1 MNVLLARDAIKTLLI
16 GMKLSVRS
24 FVAQV
29 PNFITTL
36 RVKGIHVHSVY

>member
-1 MNVLLARDAIKTLLI
+1 MNVLLVRDAIKTLLI
-16 GMKLSVRS
+16 GMKLRVNS

-36 RVKGIHVHSVY
+36 RVKVTHVHSVY